1 MRIAILGAGAMGGL
15 YGGSLALIGHEI
27 VFLDV
32 SQATIDAINQN
43 GLKLTT
49 NGGAN
54 VIRAKACTAREAEGP
69 FDLMILF
76 TKTIHSEGALE
87 SAKHLFS
94 DETLVLS
101 LQNGLGNQEV
111 IEKFLPPSQ
120 ILIGMTG
127 YPADAKGPG
136 VVESHGS
143 SFTAFMNADGVLT
156 EKAEHI
162 AEEITKA
169 GLNCTATPDVYV
181 FIWEKVSFNAAV
193 NALTSIT
200 RLPCGVMAEK
210 GGRELAFAVA
220 QEGVD
225 TANAL
230 GYKVDG
236 AKVREMLEHAFVD
249 HYSHKPSMLQ
259 DVLAGRQTEV
269 AFISGAIAAAA
280 KKAGRSAPINE
291 TLYTLVSIL
300 QNSYDIRL

>member
-15 YGGSLALIGHEI
+15 YGGSLALVGHEV

-32 SQATIDAINQN
+32 SQATIDAINQK
-43 GLKLTT
+43 GLSLTT
-49 NGGAN
+49 NAGSH
-54 VIRAKACTAREAEGP
+54 IIKAKACTAQEAEGP

-76 TKTIHSEGALE
+76 TKTIHSESALE
-87 SAKHLFS
+87 SAKRLF
-94 DETLVLS
+94 DENILVLS

-111 IEKFLPPSQ
+111 IEKFLPQNQ

-143 SFTAFMNADGVLT
+143 SFTAFMNADGVIT
-156 EKAEHI
+156 GKARQI
-162 AEEITKA
+162 ADEITKA
-169 GLNCTATPDVYV
+169 GLSGTVTPDVYV
-181 FIWEKVSFNAAV
+181 YIWEKVSFNAAV
-193 NALTSIT
+193 NSLTSVT

-210 GGRELAFAVA
+210 GGRELAFALA

-249 HYSHKPSMLQ
+249 HYNHKPSMLQ
-259 DVLAGRQTEV
+259 DVLAKRQTEI

-280 KKAGRSAPINE
+280 QKAGVPAPINQ
-291 TLYTLVSIL
+291 TLATLVSIL
-300 QNSYDIRL
+300 QNSYDISL